1 MRAFPED
8 MVNALVG
15 MAAPVAGGRVGE
27 AGLVEQGVSPSSIG
41 RNVFNKALVLW
52 FKFADHFVKQVVL
65 DPVEVGGGWCAVVG
79 NIGACLNEPSAEGVL
94 EVFDVVV
101 EDVDGRLEGDM

>member
-1 MRAFPED
+1 MRTYPKD
-8 MVNALVG
+8 VVDALVG
-15 MAAPVAGGRVGE
+15 MAAPVAGGRIGE

-52 FKFADHFVKQVVL
+52 FKFADHFVEHVVL
-65 DPVEVGGGWCAVVG
+65 DPVKVGGGGCAVVG
-79 NIGACLNEPSAEGVL
+79 SVGACLNEPSAEGVL

-101 EDVDGRLEGDM
+101 EDVDGRFEEDV